1 MAMIDMSAVPVPDII
16 ELPDFEQ
23 KYSELKNIML
33 ALDPSYEKVLSLES
47 DPAARLLQVFAYRE
61 LHLIAKINN
70 ATRANVLAS
79 SEGNDLEGL
88 ASRYDIERLTIQRA
102 DNTVEPP
109 VPEIKETDEALR
121 RRAQMAFDGLNTAG
135 SIDGYIF
142 YALGA
147 DGRVRDADAQ
157 SPHPTEMVIT
167 LLSHEGTG
175 AASDDLLVAV
185 RKSFGINAAGTKQSG
200 PPSKVRPQ
208 GDRVTVQSAEIISY
222 SIDATLSILPG
233 PDPEVVRAAALAA
246 VTEYASQQHRLGSD
260 ITRSGIYRALHQPGV
275 NNVTISDPASSI
287 AITPTQAPYCTAIN
301 VRAESV
307 DE

>member
-23 KYSELKNIML
+23 KYSELKSLML
-33 ALDPSYEKVLSLES
+33 SLDSSYEKVLSLES

-61 LHLIAKINN
+61 LHLTAKIND

-79 SEGNDLEGL
+79 SGGRDLEAI
-88 ASRYDIERLTIQRA
+88 ASRYDIKRLIIQPA

-109 VPEIKETDEALR
+109 VAEIKESDEALR
-121 RRAQMAFDGLNTAG
+121 RRTQMAFDGLNTAG

-157 SPHPTEMVIT
+157 SPQPTEMMIT
-167 LLSHEGTG
+167 LLSHEGSG
-175 AASDDLLVAV
+175 AASGELLIAV
-185 RKSFGINAAGTKQSG
+185 RKEFGLNAAGTEQSG

-208 GDRVTVQSAEIISY
+208 GDRVTVQSAEIINY
-222 SIDATLSILPG
+222 SIDATLSVLSG
-233 PDPEVVRAAALAA
+233 PDPEIVRLAALAA
-246 VTEYASQQHRLGSD
+246 VTEYTNKQHRLGSD
-260 ITRSGIYRALHQPGV
+260 ITRSGIYQALHQPGV
-275 NNVTISDPASSI
+275 NDVTITSPASSI
-287 AITPTQAPYCTAIN
+287 SITPTQAPYCTAID
-301 VRAESV
+301 VTAESAN
-307 DE
+307 E